1 MSTRPSLDATLLA
14 AAYVWARRSTCS
26 RLQVGAVL
34 ARDGRTLSTGYNGA
48 PSGLEHCEHLDDE
61 PCTVSVHAEAN
72 ALIFAGRHGV
82 STEGATLYLTHAPCL
97 GCAGLIVNAG
107 VVEVV
112 YAEPYRSVAGERALL
127 AAGLDVRLGVPA

>member
-1 MSTRPSLDATLLA
+1 MSPRPSLDATLLA

-48 PSGLEHCEHLDDE
+48 PSGLGHCEHLDDE
-61 PCTVSVHAEAN
+61 PCSVSVHAEAN

-82 STEGATLYLTHAPCL
+82 STEGATLFLTHRPCL
-97 GCAGLIVNAG
+97 GCAGLVVNAG
-107 VVEVV
+107 IIGVV
-112 YAEPYRSVAGERALL
+112 YAEPYRSVAGEEALR
-127 AAGLDVRLGVPA
+127 AAGIDVRRGSPA